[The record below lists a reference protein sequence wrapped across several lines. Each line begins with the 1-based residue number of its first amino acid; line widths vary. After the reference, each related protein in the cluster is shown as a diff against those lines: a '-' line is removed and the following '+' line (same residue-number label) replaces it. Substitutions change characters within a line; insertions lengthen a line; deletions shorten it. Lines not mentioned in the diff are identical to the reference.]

1 MNKLVFASMNKNSG
15 KTSIIIGLG
24 RALKMKIGYMKPFG
38 ERLVYHKKRLWDYD
52 AALIAGL
59 FDMKE
64 SPEEMTLGFE
74 YSKLRY
80 MYDEKQ
86 LDKKLHEMAENM
98 GKGKDVLFIEGG
110 KDLRYGSGLS
120 LDAVSVCRRLK
131 GELFIVLDGDD
142 DSILDDVLFIRNN
155 ISKEGVKPKGVII
168 NKVKNPADFRETH
181 LDIIKQA
188 GLNVAGI
195 IPFKPELNYLT
206 VGYIGY
212 KLFAKTLSGES
223 SAAGR
228 SIKNIFIG
236 ATSAEAALKSP
247 LFKKEDKLIITSG
260 DRSDMI
266 LASLDKNTSGILLT
280 NNILPP
286 SNIIAR
292 ASELNIPLLLVSQD
306 TYQAASQIDDMESL
320 PTKDESE
327 KINLMEKLVKENVD
341 LKKII

>member
-1 MNKLVFASMNKNSG
+1 MNKLVFASMNKNAG

-52 AALIAGL
+52 SALIAGL
-59 FDMKE
+59 FGMKE
-64 SPEEMTLGFE
+64 NPEEMTIGFE

-86 LDKKLHEMAENM
+86 LDKKLHEMSDSM

-120 LDAVSVCRRLK
+120 LDVASVCKRLK

-142 DSILDDVLFIRNN
+142 DSILDDILFIKNHIN
-155 ISKEGVKPKGVII
+155 KESVKVAGLII
-168 NKVKNPADFRETH
+168 NKVKNPADFKETY
-181 LDIIKQA
+181 LDIIKQT

-206 VGYIGY
+206 VGYVGY
-212 KLFAKTLSGES
+212 KLFAKTLAGEG
-223 SAAGR
+223 AASR

-236 ATSAEAALKSP
+236 ATSAEEAVKNP

-266 LASLDKNTSGILLT
+266 LASLEKNTSGIILT

-292 ASELNIPLLLVSQD
+292 ASELNIPLLVVSQD
-306 TYQAASQIDDMESL
+306 TYQAARQIDDMEPL
-320 PTKDESE
+320 PTKDENE
-327 KINLMEKLVKENVD
+327 KIQLMEKLVKENLD
-341 LKKII
+341 LKKIV